1 MDAPPPMIPRDGRG
15 AGWRLGMLLGAA
27 VLGGIG
33 YAVLRRPQI
42 IVWCVAG
49 AFFVLGALLA
59 VSALF
64 ARGPRSK

>member
-1 MDAPPPMIPRDGRG
+1 MIPRDGRG
-15 AGWRLGMLLGAA
+15 GGWRLGMLLGAA

-49 AFFVLGALLA
+49 AFFALGALLA
-59 VSALF
+59 VSALL
-64 ARGPRSK
+64 ARGPRPK